1 MKITYTI
8 PKKWEITEA
17 ENYLI
22 KDMYREGQRVLVIK
36 FIRHQYPELGL
47 HDAKQLCDVVAKPI

>member
-17 ENYLI
+17 EATLI

-36 FIRHQYPELGL
+36 FIRHQYPELGFY
-47 HDAKQLCDVVAKPI
+47 DVEQLCDVVVKSV

>member
-17 ENYLI
+17 ESYLI
-22 KDMYREGQRVLVIK
+22 KDMYREGKQVMVIK
-36 FIRHQYPELGL
+36 FLRHQYPELGL
-47 HDAKQLCDVVAKPI
+47 QDAKQLCDVVAKPI